1 MTVKKK
7 VEENDEQLDSLK
19 YEVISRGGHVKEDDK
34 TEEWVC
40 ISLRISKGLLERI
53 SGSLFKR
60 IGLTRNA
67 WILEAI
73 QEKLGG
79 KNE

>member
-7 VEENDEQLDSLK
+7 VEENDIPLDSLK

-34 TEEWVC
+34 SEEWTC

-53 SGSLFKR
+53 SGSLLKR

-79 KNE
+79 NNE